1 MRERNDRG
9 NSGPFSEERIV
20 PGTGTSMTMS
30 TLRRRSVIGV
40 ELLEPAVLGERPE
53 SALGS
58 RWATTRRMGEDAPLR
73 PLPRVSRGGLG
84 RWRADI
90 HIRFLCELSD
100 YSAHVDTQCE
110 NLNFCNCRVSS
121 SIRDR
126 LQ

>member
-53 SALGS
+53 SARLARCRAS
-58 RWATTRRMGEDAPLR
+58 RRR
-73 PLPRVSRGGLG
+73 S
-84 RWRADI
+84 
-90 HIRFLCELSD
+90 
-100 YSAHVDTQCE
+100 
-110 NLNFCNCRVSS
+110 LN
-121 SIRDR
+121 
-126 LQ
+126 